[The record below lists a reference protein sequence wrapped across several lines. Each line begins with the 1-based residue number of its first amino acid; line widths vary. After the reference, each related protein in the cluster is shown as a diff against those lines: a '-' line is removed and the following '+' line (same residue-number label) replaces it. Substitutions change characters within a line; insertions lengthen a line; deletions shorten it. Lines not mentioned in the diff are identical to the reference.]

1 MVTVD
6 MVVEAAIMVTS
17 MGIVD
22 TDTMVTA
29 ALVDTVVIMEIPVVT
44 RATIDNKKCITTT
57 LPVTMKTYFKFQYEY
72 M

>member
-1 MVTVD
+1 MVMVD
-6 MVVEAAIMVTS
+6 MGVEAIMVT

-44 RATIDNKKCITTT
+44 RATIDNKNA
-57 LPVTMKTYFKFQYEY
+57 LQLH
-72 M
+72 

>member
-6 MVVEAAIMVTS
+6 MAVEAIMVT

-22 TDTMVTA
+22 TDTMATA

-44 RATIDNKKCITTT
+44 RATIDNKKMHYNFITGNNEN
-57 LPVTMKTYFKFQYEY
+57 LLQVSI
-72 M
+72 

>member
-1 MVTVD
+1 VGTGVVTVD
-6 MVVEAAIMVTS
+6 MVVEAIMVTS

-44 RATIDNKKCITTT
+44 RATIDNKNA
-57 LPVTMKTYFKFQYEY
+57 LQLH
-72 M
+72 